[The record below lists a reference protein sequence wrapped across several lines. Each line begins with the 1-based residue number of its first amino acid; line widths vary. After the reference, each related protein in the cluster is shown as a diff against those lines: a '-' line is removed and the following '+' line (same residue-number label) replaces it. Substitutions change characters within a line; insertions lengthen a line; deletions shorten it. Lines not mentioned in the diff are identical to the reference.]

1 MTRQHHC
8 TNCLALPA
16 FLLAISGPF
25 LTVYGAIFLDTLAAE
40 PLTEALWMVPWKHM
54 QAKSTSLVHSV
65 DGWESSTRTTKR
77 VPHLRTLTAL
87 VKGDITHVAQG
98 PSDLC
103 LLGLG
108 QQDSVLCRQVHG
120 PVLQRGSWSTANAEC
135 VVSSLFYCRFEKRRG
150 WCAWFH
156 SASMKTKKQGGC
168 SRIREGS
175 GEMTCAITTLFWI
188 QGDGLTWSTFEG
200 R

>member
-65 DGWESSTRTTKR
+65 DVRLVPRNECRTCALWPLSSRAILHSRTCCA
-77 VPHLRTLTAL
+77 RTERSLSARPGT
-87 VKGDITHVAQG
+87 T
-98 PSDLC
+98 
-103 LLGLG
+103 G
-108 QQDSVLCRQVHG
+108 Q
-120 PVLQRGSWSTANAEC
+120 C
-135 VVSSLFYCRFEKRRG
+135 VVSPSSRTSTAKRL
-150 WCAWFH
+150 
-156 SASMKTKKQGGC
+156 MKYGQCGVC
-168 SRIREGS
+168 SVEAVLLRVRETAGMMCVVSQRIDEDKEARRVQS
-175 GEMTCAITTLFWI
+175 H
-188 QGDGLTWSTFEG
+188 
-200 R
+200 